1 MLKIK
6 VYLYNLLTRTNMA
19 FDLDYKA
26 TDDYYSKYR
35 KIKIYKH
42 A

>member
-1 MLKIK
+1 
-6 VYLYNLLTRTNMA
+6 MA

-35 KIKIYKH
+35 KGTANVLPH
-42 A
+42 NF